1 MKAVICN
8 SFGPIDSLSLENVE
22 GFKSNEEEVE
32 VEIKAAALNFP
43 DVLMVE
49 GKYQSLPKFPFSPGG
64 EFAGIITKESN
75 GDSRFKVGDAV
86 FGATGHGCLAEKI
99 ALSPDKLRHKP
110 EHMSFEI
117 AAGLS
122 TTYGTSYYALKQR
135 GNLAKGETLLVLGA
149 AGGVGLAAVQLGK
162 AMGARVIAAASSRE
176 KLEIAK
182 SHGADELIDYS
193 GGELKEQV
201 KSLTNG
207 KGADVIYDPVG
218 GELFD
223 QCMRCINWYGRIL
236 VVGFVGGEIPRVPTN
251 LILLKSCQ
259 VIGVFYGAFSARYP
273 LENERNFQEILD
285 YVEKEAVIPFTGKT
299 FPLEEY
305 KEALT
310 CLAERRAI
318 GKIVVKVQ

>member
-75 GDSRFKVGDAV
+75 SDSRFKVGDAV
-86 FGATGHGCLAEKI
+86 FGAKGHGCLAEKI

-162 AMGARVIAAASSRE
+162 AMGARVIAAASSGSGSTSTSFCTGTSSQPQQRGCRVGIIIIII
-176 KLEIAK
+176 IAVIP
-182 SHGADELIDYS
+182 A
-193 GGELKEQV
+193 V
-201 KSLTNG
+201 VG
-207 KGADVIYDPVG
+207 KGASVIRVRHGRNDRWRWECCGQQSRRCCIIFRFGRRLAFAAAATCTTNSRNRNSNSNRG
-218 GELFD
+218 GST
-223 QCMRCINWYGRIL
+223 
-236 VVGFVGGEIPRVPTN
+236 GGG
-251 LILLKSCQ
+251 LL
-259 VIGVFYGAFSARYP
+259 R
-273 LENERNFQEILD
+273 
-285 YVEKEAVIPFTGKT
+285 
-299 FPLEEY
+299 
-305 KEALT
+305 
-310 CLAERRAI
+310 
-318 GKIVVKVQ
+318 